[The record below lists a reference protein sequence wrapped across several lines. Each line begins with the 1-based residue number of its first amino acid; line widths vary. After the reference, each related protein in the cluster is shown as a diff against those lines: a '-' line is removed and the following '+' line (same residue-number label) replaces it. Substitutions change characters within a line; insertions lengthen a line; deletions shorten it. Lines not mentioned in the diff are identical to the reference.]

1 MGAGVGAGESTGGDH
16 TWSMFGA
23 EPGPTDLLREKSLES
38 RDSPGE
44 SEAWG
49 RVVEAERSFS
59 EERRMDQ
66 DRLSL
71 SFSLRDIVLRKL
83 RRPESSPLLQ
93 HHGHPHPG
101 DHHHHVYVIMT
112 FWETF
117 PWPGRS

>member
-1 MGAGVGAGESTGGDH
+1 
-16 TWSMFGA
+16 MFGA

-44 SEAWG
+44 SEAGG

-59 EERRMDQ
+59 EERLMDQ

-71 SFSLRDIVLRKL
+71 SFSLRDIVLKKL
-83 RRPESSPLLQ
+83 SRPESSPLLQ
-93 HHGHPHPG
+93 HHDLHHPRDHFHGHRHPG
-101 DHHHHVYVIMT
+101 IIIISICHLGKT
-112 FWETF
+112 C

>member
-1 MGAGVGAGESTGGDH
+1 
-16 TWSMFGA
+16 MFGA

-44 SEAWG
+44 SEAGG

-59 EERRMDQ
+59 EERLMDQ

-71 SFSLRDIVLRKL
+71 SFSLREIVLNKL
-83 RRPESSPLLQ
+83 SRPESSPLLQ
-93 HHGHPHPG
+93 HH
-101 DHHHHVYVIMT
+101 DHHHPRDHLHGQPHPWIIIISICHHLGKT
-112 FWETF
+112 W